1 MENKTIS
8 YKDIRNQFA
17 SFLKILVEIPFN
29 SFFDNEKICP
39 DKFAV
44 LFNYLEPTLP
54 IFPYITMLRTENP
67 YVTVP
72 FFVNNPF
79 FDYKKNKD
87 GLKIISFC
95 NWVGY
100 YTGMNTSFNEDFIVK
115 NDAIKNYR
123 LMYKYL
129 KTLKNCV
136 SIIDDFFL
144 ELDAP
149 KNYLNPIY
157 KSISAKTIK
166 ILTELMGFYG
176 NYILVK
182 KKGVSRYPVDN
193 MIYNPINNMIYI
205 HCTQP
210 NTQVI
215 YNPFVP
221 VTAVGND
228 NPLLPVT
235 ADLTLARGGEGT
247 NFFEN
252 IPHTR
257 FNNIAAEIIGREIE
271 EEFDRTLRDNAHR
284 TVAECT
290 ELLRT
295 AT

>member
-1 MENKTIS
+1 MENKTIT
-8 YKDIRNQFA
+8 YGDIRKQFA
-17 SFLKILVEIPFN
+17 SFLKILVDIPFN

-72 FFVNNPF
+72 FFMNNPF
-79 FDYKKNKD
+79 FDYEKNKD

-100 YTGMNTSFNEDFIVK
+100 YTGSTSFNEDFIVK
-115 NDAIKNYR
+115 NDTIKNYS

-129 KTLKNCV
+129 KALKNCV

-144 ELDAP
+144 MLDAP

-157 KSISAKTIK
+157 KSISVKTIK

-182 KKGVSRYPVDN
+182 KKGVSRYSANDR
-193 MIYNPINNMIYI
+193 IYI
-205 HCTQP
+205 QSTQP

-215 YNPFVP
+215 YNLIP
-221 VTAVGND
+221 VTAVGTD
-228 NPLLPVT
+228 NPLFPVT
-235 ADLTLARGGEGT
+235 ADLTLARGGEGI
-247 NFFEN
+247 NFFET
-252 IPHTR
+252 IQ
-257 FNNIAAEIIGREIE
+257 
-271 EEFDRTLRDNAHR
+271 FDRTLRDNARR
-284 TVAECT
+284 TVAEYT

>member
-1 MENKTIS
+1 MENKTIT
-8 YKDIRNQFA
+8 YGDIRKQFA

-54 IFPYITMLRTENP
+54 ILPYITMLRTENP
-67 YVTVP
+67 DVTVP

-87 GLKIISFC
+87 GLKIIKFNS
-95 NWVGY
+95 WVGY
-100 YTGMNTSFNEDFIVK
+100 YTEMNTSFNADFIVK
-115 NDAIKNYR
+115 NDAIKNYS

-129 KTLKNCV
+129 KALKNCV
-136 SIIDDFFL
+136 TIIDDFFL

-157 KSISAKTIK
+157 KSISVKTIK

-182 KKGVSRYPVDN
+182 KKGVSQYTA
-193 MIYNPINNMIYI
+193 NNRIYI
-205 HCTQP
+205 HNTQP
-210 NTQVI
+210 DTQII

-221 VTAVGND
+221 VTAVGTN
-228 NPLLPVT
+228 NPLFPVT

-247 NFFEN
+247 NLFET
-252 IPHTR
+252 IPR
-257 FNNIAAEIIGREIE
+257 INNIAAEIIGWREIE
-271 EEFDRTLRDNAHR
+271 GESGRLLRDNAHR

>member
-1 MENKTIS
+1 MENKTIT
-8 YKDIRNQFA
+8 YGDIRKQFA
-17 SFLKILVEIPFN
+17 SFLKILVDIPFN

-67 YVTVP
+67 DVTVP
-72 FFVNNPF
+72 FFMNNPF

-100 YTGMNTSFNEDFIVK
+100 YTGSTSFNEDFIVK
-115 NDAIKNYR
+115 NDTIKNYR

-129 KTLKNCV
+129 KVLKNCV
-136 SIIDDFFL
+136 LIIDDFFL
-144 ELDAP
+144 TLDAP
-149 KNYLNPIY
+149 EKYLNPIY
-157 KSISAKTIK
+157 RSISVKTIS
-166 ILTELMGFYG
+166 ILNELIGFYG

-182 KKGVSRYPVDN
+182 KKGVSRYSA
-193 MIYNPINNMIYI
+193 NNMIYI
-205 HCTQP
+205 RCTQP
-210 NTQVI
+210 NTPVI

-221 VTAVGND
+221 VTAVGTN
-228 NPLLPVT
+228 NPLFPVT
-235 ADLTLARGGEGT
+235 ADLTLARGGEET
-247 NFFEN
+247 NLFET
-252 IPHTR
+252 IPR
-257 FNNIAAEIIGREIE
+257 INNIAAEIIGWREIE
-271 EEFDRTLRDNAHR
+271 GEFDRTLRDNAHR

>member
-8 YKDIRNQFA
+8 YGDIRNNFA
-17 SFLKILVEIPFN
+17 YFLKILVETPFKF
-29 SFFDNEKICP
+29 FFDNEEICP

-44 LFNYLEPTLP
+44 LFDYLEPTLP
-54 IFPYITMLRTENP
+54 ILPYITMLRTENP
-67 YVTVP
+67 DVTVP
-72 FFVNNPF
+72 FFLNNPF
-79 FDYKKNKD
+79 LDNKKNKD
-87 GLKIISFC
+87 GVRVVSF
-95 NWVGY
+95 NSWVSY
-100 YTGMNTSFNEDFIVK
+100 YTGMNTSFNADFIVE
-115 NDAIKNYR
+115 NNAIKNYS

-129 KTLKNCV
+129 KALKNCV

-144 ELDAP
+144 MLDAP

-157 KSISAKTIK
+157 KSISVKTIK
-166 ILTELMGFYG
+166 ILNELLGFYG

-182 KKGVSRYPVDN
+182 KKGISRYLTDD
-193 MIYNPINNMIYI
+193 MIYNQTNNMIYI

-210 NTQVI
+210 NTQAI
-215 YNPFVP
+215 YNLIP
-221 VTAVGND
+221 VTAVGTD

-247 NFFEN
+247 NFFET

-257 FNNIAAEIIGREIE
+257 FNNIAAEIIGEEIE
-271 EEFDRTLRDNAHR
+271 GEFDRTLRDNAHR
-284 TVAECT
+284 TIAECT

>member
-1 MENKTIS
+1 MENKTIT
-8 YKDIRNQFA
+8 YGDIKKQFV

-54 IFPYITMLRTENP
+54 ILPYITMLRTENP
-67 YVTVP
+67 DVTVP
-72 FFVNNPF
+72 FFMNNPF

-87 GLKIISFC
+87 GLKITSFC

-100 YTGMNTSFNEDFIVK
+100 YTGSTSFNEDFIVK

-157 KSISAKTIK
+157 KSISTKTIK
-166 ILTELMGFYG
+166 ILNELLGFYG
-176 NYILVK
+176 NYILAK
-182 KKGVSRYPVDN
+182 KKSVSRYPVDN
-193 MIYNPINNMIYI
+193 MIYIR
-205 HCTQP
+205 CTQP
-210 NTQVI
+210 NTPVVC
-215 YNPFVP
+215 NPFVP

-247 NFFEN
+247 NFFET

-257 FNNIAAEIIGREIE
+257 FNNIAAEIIGGEIE

-290 ELLRT
+290 ELLRA

>member
-1 MENKTIS
+1 MENKTIT
-8 YKDIRNQFA
+8 YGDIRKQFA
-17 SFLKILVEIPFN
+17 SFLKILADTPFK
-29 SFFDNEKICP
+29 FFFENKKVCP

-54 IFPYITMLRTENP
+54 ILPYITMLRTENP

-79 FDYKKNKD
+79 FDYEKNKD
-87 GLKIISFC
+87 GFKIIKFNS
-95 NWVGY
+95 WVGY
-100 YTGMNTSFNEDFIVK
+100 YTGMNTSFNADFVVK

-129 KTLKNCV
+129 KALKNCV

-157 KSISAKTIK
+157 KSISVKTIEV
-166 ILTELMGFYG
+166 LNELMGFYG
-176 NYILVK
+176 NYILAK
-182 KKGVSRYPVDN
+182 KKGVSRYLANDRL
-193 MIYNPINNMIYI
+193 YI
-205 HCTQP
+205 RDIQP
-210 NTQVI
+210 NTPVI
-215 YNPFVP
+215 YNPFIP
-221 VTAVGND
+221 VTAVGTD
-228 NPLLPVT
+228 NPLFPVT

-247 NFFEN
+247 NLFET

-257 FNNIAAEIIGREIE
+257 FNNIAAEIIGRN
-271 EEFDRTLRDNAHR
+271 FDRTLRENAHR
-284 TVAECT
+284 AVAECT
-290 ELLRT
+290 ELLRA

>member
-1 MENKTIS
+1 MENKTIT
-8 YKDIRNQFA
+8 YGDIRKQFA
-17 SFLKILVEIPFN
+17 SFLKILSETPFKF
-29 SFFDNEKICP
+29 FFDNKEVCP

-54 IFPYITMLRTENP
+54 ILPYITMLRTENP

-79 FDYKKNKD
+79 FDYEKNKD
-87 GLKIISFC
+87 GFKIIKFNS
-95 NWVGY
+95 WVDY
-100 YTGMNTSFNEDFIVK
+100 YTGMNTSFNADFIVK
-115 NDAIKNYR
+115 NDAIKNYS

-129 KTLKNCV
+129 KALKNCV

-144 ELDAP
+144 MLDAP

-157 KSISAKTIK
+157 KSISTKAIK
-166 ILTELMGFYG
+166 ILNDLLEFYG

-182 KKGVSRYPVDN
+182 KKDISQYPANDR
-193 MIYNPINNMIYI
+193 IYDRIYI
-205 HCTQP
+205 LDTQP
-210 NTQVI
+210 NTQIV

-221 VTAVGND
+221 VTAVGTD
-228 NPLLPVT
+228 NPLFPVT

-247 NFFEN
+247 NFFET

-257 FNNIAAEIIGREIE
+257 FNNIAAEIIGEEIE
-271 EEFDRTLRDNAHR
+271 GEFDRTLRDNAHR

>member
-1 MENKTIS
+1 MENKTIA
-8 YKDIRNQFA
+8 YGDIRKQFA
-17 SFLKILVEIPFN
+17 SFLKILVDVPFN

-72 FFVNNPF
+72 FFMNNPF
-79 FDYKKNKD
+79 FDYEKNKD

-100 YTGMNTSFNEDFIVK
+100 YTGSTSFNKDFIVK
-115 NDAIKNYR
+115 NDTIKNYS

-129 KTLKNCV
+129 DALKNCV

-144 ELDAP
+144 MLDAP

-157 KSISAKTIK
+157 KSISVKTIK

-176 NYILVK
+176 NYILIK
-182 KKGVSRYPVDN
+182 KKGVSRYLSNDR
-193 MIYNPINNMIYI
+193 IYI
-205 HCTQP
+205 QNTQP
-210 NTQVI
+210 NTPVI
-215 YNPFVP
+215 YNPFIP
-221 VTAVGND
+221 VTAVGTD
-228 NPLLPVT
+228 NPLFPVT

-247 NFFEN
+247 NFFET

-257 FNNIAAEIIGREIE
+257 FNNIAAEIISGDIE
-271 EEFDRTLRDNAHR
+271 GEFDRTLSENAHR
-284 TVAECT
+284 VVAECT

>member
-1 MENKTIS
+1 MENKIITCG
-8 YKDIRNQFA
+8 DIRKQFA
-17 SFLKILVEIPFN
+17 SFLKILVDVPFN

-72 FFVNNPF
+72 FFMNNPF
-79 FDYKKNKD
+79 FDYEKNKD

-100 YTGMNTSFNEDFIVK
+100 YTGSTSFNEDFIVK
-115 NDAIKNYR
+115 NDTIKNYR

-129 KTLKNCV
+129 NALKNCV

-144 ELDAP
+144 MLDAP

-157 KSISAKTIK
+157 KSISVKTIK

-182 KKGVSRYPVDN
+182 KKGVSRYLANDRL
-193 MIYNPINNMIYI
+193 YI
-205 HCTQP
+205 RDTQP
-210 NTQVI
+210 NTPVI
-215 YNPFVP
+215 YNPFIP
-221 VTAVGND
+221 VTAVGTD
-228 NPLLPVT
+228 NPLFPVT

-247 NFFEN
+247 NFFET

-257 FNNIAAEIIGREIE
+257 FNNIAAEIISGDIE
-271 EEFDRTLRDNAHR
+271 GEFDRTLRENAHR
-284 TVAECT
+284 VVAECT
-290 ELLRT
+290 ELLRA

>member
-1 MENKTIS
+1 MENKTIT
-8 YKDIRNQFA
+8 YGDIRKQFA
-17 SFLKILVEIPFN
+17 SFLKILVDIPFN

-67 YVTVP
+67 DVTVP
-72 FFVNNPF
+72 FFMNNPF

-100 YTGMNTSFNEDFIVK
+100 YTGSTSFNEDFIVK
-115 NDAIKNYR
+115 NDTIKNYS

-129 KTLKNCV
+129 ETLKNCV
-136 SIIDDFFL
+136 SIIYDFFL

-157 KSISAKTIK
+157 KSISVKTIK

-182 KKGVSRYPVDN
+182 KKGVSQYTA
-193 MIYNPINNMIYI
+193 NNRIYI
-205 HCTQP
+205 HNTHPDTQI
-210 NTQVI
+210 I
-215 YNPFVP
+215 YNFD
-221 VTAVGND
+221 GN
-228 NPLLPVT
+228 NPLFPVT

-247 NFFEN
+247 NFFDT
-252 IPHTR
+252 IPRTR
-257 FNNIAAEIIGREIE
+257 FNNIAAEIIRGEIGGN
-271 EEFDRTLRDNAHR
+271 FNRTLRENAHR
-284 TVAECT
+284 VVAECT
-290 ELLRT
+290 ELLRA

>member
-1 MENKTIS
+1 MENKTIT
-8 YKDIRNQFA
+8 YGDIRKQFA
-17 SFLKILVEIPFN
+17 SFLKILADTPFKF
-29 SFFDNEKICP
+29 FFDNKKVCP

-54 IFPYITMLRTENP
+54 ILPYITMLRTENP

-72 FFVNNPF
+72 FFMNNPF
-79 FDYKKNKD
+79 FDYEKNKD
-87 GLKIISFC
+87 GFKIIKFNS
-95 NWVGY
+95 WVGY
-100 YTGMNTSFNEDFIVK
+100 YTGMNTSFNADFIVK
-115 NDAIKNYR
+115 NDAIKNYS

-129 KTLKNCV
+129 KALKNCV

-144 ELDAP
+144 MLDAP

-166 ILTELMGFYG
+166 ILNELLGFYG

-182 KKGVSRYPVDN
+182 KKGINRYLTANDR
-193 MIYNPINNMIYI
+193 IYI
-205 HCTQP
+205 QNTQP
-210 NTQVI
+210 NTQII

-221 VTAVGND
+221 VTAVGTD
-228 NPLLPVT
+228 NPLFPVT
-235 ADLTLARGGEGT
+235 ADLTLARGGGGT
-247 NFFEN
+247 NLFET
-252 IPHTR
+252 IRPTR
-257 FNNIAAEIIGREIE
+257 FNNIAAEIIGGEIE
-271 EEFDRTLRDNAHR
+271 REFDRTLRDNARR

>member
-17 SFLKILVEIPFN
+17 SFLKILVDIPFN

-54 IFPYITMLRTENP
+54 ILPYITILRTENP

-79 FDYKKNKD
+79 FDYEKNKD
-87 GLKIISFC
+87 GFKIIKFNS
-95 NWVGY
+95 WVGY
-100 YTGMNTSFNEDFIVK
+100 YTGMNTSFNTDFIVK
-115 NDAIKNYR
+115 NDTIKNYS

-129 KTLKNCV
+129 KALKNCV

-157 KSISAKTIK
+157 KSISTKTIK
-166 ILTELMGFYG
+166 ILNELLGFYG

-182 KKGVSRYPVDN
+182 KKGVSRYLSNDR
-193 MIYNPINNMIYI
+193 IYI
-205 HCTQP
+205 QGFQP
-210 NTQVI
+210 NTPVV

-221 VTAVGND
+221 VTAVGTD
-228 NPLLPVT
+228 NPLFPVT

-247 NFFEN
+247 NLFET

-257 FNNIAAEIIGREIE
+257 FNNIAAEIIGRN
-271 EEFDRTLRDNAHR
+271 FDRTLRENAHR
-284 TVAECT
+284 AVAECT
-290 ELLRT
+290 ELLRA